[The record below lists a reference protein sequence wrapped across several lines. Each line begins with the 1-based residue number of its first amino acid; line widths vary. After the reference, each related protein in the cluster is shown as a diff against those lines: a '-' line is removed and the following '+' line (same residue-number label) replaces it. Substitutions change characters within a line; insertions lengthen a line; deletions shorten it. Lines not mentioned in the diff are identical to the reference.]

1 MFYEELIEI
10 IISDYKYYVTEK
22 INISSK
28 TSQQ

>member
-22 INISSK
+22 INISAK
-28 TSQQ
+28 TSHQ